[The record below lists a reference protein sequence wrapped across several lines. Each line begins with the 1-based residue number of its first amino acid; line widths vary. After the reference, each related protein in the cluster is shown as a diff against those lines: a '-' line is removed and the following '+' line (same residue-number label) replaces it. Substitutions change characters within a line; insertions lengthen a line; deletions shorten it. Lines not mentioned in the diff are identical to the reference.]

1 MLSLPFDPWTSYALL
16 ILSEIFIFIVIA
28 LDTRL
33 LKPLK
38 LRITIWVGPVISMYI
53 LASIFLS
60 VFLALEA
67 LSLGAFENYGA
78 FLLSAIV
85 GVLIGTAIGKRMPVT
100 TYADG
105 TTWFT
110 GGRGLVA
117 LLLILLLPRALD
129 QAITLIPAVLAQGT
143 IASVLNGNWIYGDL
157 STITGSLVFV
167 ATFLSIG
174 WRWQVQA
181 RKRAAPPPSRRPTP
195 SSRPRTR

>member
-1 MLSLPFDPWTSYALL
+1 MISLPFDPWTSYALL

-38 LRITIWVGPVISMYI
+38 LRFTIWFGPVISMYI

-60 VFLALEA
+60 VFLALEVFSISA
-67 LSLGAFENYGA
+67 IENYA
-78 FLLSAIV
+78 VFLLSAIV
-85 GVLIGTAIGKRMPVT
+85 GVVIGTAIGRRIPVT

-117 LLLILLLPRALD
+117 ALLILLVPRAVE
-129 QAITLIPAVLAQGT
+129 QAIVLVPAIIAQGS
-143 IASVLNGNWIYGDL
+143 IASVLNGFWVWQEL

-167 ATFLSIG
+167 GTFLSIG

-181 RKRAAPPPSRRPTP
+181 RKRSAPPPSVRPVP